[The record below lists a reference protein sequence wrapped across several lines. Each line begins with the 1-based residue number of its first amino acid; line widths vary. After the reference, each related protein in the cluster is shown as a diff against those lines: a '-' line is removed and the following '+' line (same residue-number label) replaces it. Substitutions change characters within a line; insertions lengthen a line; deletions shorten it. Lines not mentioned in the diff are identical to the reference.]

1 MRPKRKLPRTPGFLP
16 PFRYQVSKDDRPEES
31 KSRSDLG
38 NVVCPGVC
46 AGAKVCRGRVADAA
60 APLWWGLRVGSE
72 LFVGSRPNCQVIE
85 DPSIN
90 DIHRILPIFGHECSL
105 ERSRGLMP
113 PRGDREVREAAA
125 VGLQGRGWLAA

>member
-1 MRPKRKLPRTPGFLP
+1 M
-16 PFRYQVSKDDRPEES
+16 
-31 KSRSDLG
+31 
-38 NVVCPGVC
+38 
-46 AGAKVCRGRVADAA
+46 
-60 APLWWGLRVGSE
+60 GSE

-90 DIHRILPIFGHECSL
+90 DIHRILLIFGHECSL